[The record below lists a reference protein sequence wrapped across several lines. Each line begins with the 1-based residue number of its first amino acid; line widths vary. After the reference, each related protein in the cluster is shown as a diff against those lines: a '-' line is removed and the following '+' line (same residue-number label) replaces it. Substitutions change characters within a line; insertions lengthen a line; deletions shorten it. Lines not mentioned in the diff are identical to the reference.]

1 MAKENKEKTYWP
13 HMIVGFL
20 LIGIT
25 LGYWTVK
32 HATSLPVQEEN
43 EYMLKYQKADMNINE
58 ILEKQK
64 AFDKK
69 YKIIISD
76 VEMLPVKKNEV
87 LHRKQKPQVK
97 LAKGKNTFS
106 YEVVNVKNADVPDA
120 NVSFLLTRPHTKVDD
135 VMIET
140 VPFSDGKYRVTVS
153 VEKPGRYV
161 LRFRARIG
169 EAVGYSDTPAYLKP

>member
-1 MAKENKEKTYWP
+1 MVKENKEKTYWP

-87 LHRKQKPQVK
+87 LHRKQKSQVK
-97 LAKGKNTFS
+97 LAKGENTFS

-135 VMIET
+135 IMIET

-161 LRFRARIG
+161 LRIRARIG
-169 EAVGYSDTPAYLKP
+169 DAVGYSDTPAYLKP

>member
-1 MAKENKEKTYWP
+1 MAKDNKNKTYWP
-13 HMIVGFL
+13 HMILGFL
-20 LIGIT
+20 FAGIT

-32 HATSLPVQEEN
+32 SATSVPVQEDN

-64 AFDKK
+64 AFDQK
-69 YKIIISD
+69 YKVVISD

-97 LAKGKNTFS
+97 LAKGENTFS
-106 YEVVNVKNADVPDA
+106 YEVLNRSSAEVPNAK
-120 NVSFLLTRPHTKVDD
+120 VSFLLTRPHTKVDD

-140 VPFSDGKYRVTVS
+140 VPFSDGKYRVKVS

-161 LRFRARIG
+161 LRFRAKIG
-169 EAVGYSDTPAYLKP
+169 KATGYLDTPAYLKP

>member
-1 MAKENKEKTYWP
+1 
-13 HMIVGFL
+13 MIMGFL
-20 LIGIT
+20 LIGVT

-32 HATSLPVQEEN
+32 HATSMPVQEEN

-58 ILEKQK
+58 ILEKEK
-64 AFDKK
+64 AFGKK
-69 YKIIISD
+69 YKIIISG
-76 VEMLPVKKNEV
+76 VEMLPVKKNEM

-97 LAKGKNTFS
+97 LAKGENIFS
-106 YEVVNVKNADVPDA
+106 YKIVNVKNADVSDA

-135 VMIET
+135 IMVEK
-140 VPFSDGKYRVTVS
+140 VPFSDGKYRVAVS

-169 EAVGYSDTPAYLKP
+169 EAVGYLDTPAYLKP